1 MPALFPAPPEL
12 DPPAKDRSSPS
23 TRPDRDAAVL
33 PIFQTLK
40 PLPLSTNAT
49 SAHTFRHEFSGF
61 LSQSRH
67 IHPGWIVSTFRR
79 FDVFSRSTRTFL
91 ARLRLVRQVRLPV
104 SIRFYPFLSVS
115 ICGSFA
121 PCFSLLCGP
130 GAPAGPLPV
139 VLSRLTDDND
149 LRIAE
154 RSCERRSRRVPMSP
168 TNPTEL
174 LSNITGGDTRAA
186 DELLKLVYPEL
197 RQLAQRALRRERPD
211 HTLQATALVHEA
223 YLKLIDQTRV
233 DWQGQTHFKAVA
245 AMAMGRILVD
255 SARAR
260 NREKRGGGWRRV
272 TLHDAFGLSKQREL
286 DPVDLAEALETMK
299 QLDARQGAVAEYR
312 LFAGLTSEETARLLD
327 VSTRTVERD
336 WKMARA
342 WLRRELTK
350 GASE

>member
-1 MPALFPAPPEL
+1 
-12 DPPAKDRSSPS
+12 
-23 TRPDRDAAVL
+23 
-33 PIFQTLK
+33 
-40 PLPLSTNAT
+40 
-49 SAHTFRHEFSGF
+49 
-61 LSQSRH
+61 
-67 IHPGWIVSTFRR
+67 
-79 FDVFSRSTRTFL
+79 
-91 ARLRLVRQVRLPV
+91 
-104 SIRFYPFLSVS
+104 
-115 ICGSFA
+115 
-121 PCFSLLCGP
+121 
-130 GAPAGPLPV
+130 
-139 VLSRLTDDND
+139 
-149 LRIAE
+149 
-154 RSCERRSRRVPMSP
+154 MSP
-168 TNPTEL
+168 ANPTEL
-174 LSNITGGDTRAA
+174 LSDITAGDARAA

-197 RQLAQRALRRERPD
+197 RQLAQQALRRERPD

-272 TLHDAFGLSKQREL
+272 TLHDAFSLSEQREL
-286 DPVDLAEALETMK
+286 DPLELAEALETMK

-312 LFAGLTSEETARLLD
+312 LFAGLTSEEIARLLE

-336 WKMARA
+336 WKMAQA